1 MIRTQSRRRAA
12 FTLVEVLLVV
22 AILGFI
28 AAFAVKNLGG
38 AADKARKGTAKAQ
51 MKDIESAAD
60 LFEQDTGRYPSSL
73 NELVQNAGIQ
83 GWDGPYLKGG
93 KIPKDPWK
101 NDYTLTA
108 SPDGVEIRSGGK
120 GGANPIS
127 TKDP

>member
-1 MIRTQSRRRAA
+1 MIRTLSRRRAA

-28 AAFAVKNLGG
+28 ATFAVKNLSQNT
-38 AADKARKGTAKAQ
+38 DKARRGTAKAQ
-51 MKDIESAAD
+51 MMDMASAAE
-60 LFEQDTGRYPSSL
+60 LFEQDTGRYPTSL

-101 NDYTLTA
+101 NDYTLVA

-120 GGANPIS
+120 GGANPMS
-127 TKDP
+127 TKDF